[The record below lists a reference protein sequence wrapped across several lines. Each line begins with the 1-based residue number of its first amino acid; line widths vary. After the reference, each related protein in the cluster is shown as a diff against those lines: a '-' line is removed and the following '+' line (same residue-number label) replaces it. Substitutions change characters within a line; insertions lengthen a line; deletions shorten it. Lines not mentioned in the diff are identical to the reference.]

1 MRQTTILSAL
11 FLAGGLA
18 ASPLLAQAPPD
29 PTPTPAPA
37 DAKKIED
44 LKRRVEE
51 LEKKSEQGEKRAD
64 KLEKK
69 SALDRVNFTGDFRF
83 EAHSIRADV
92 APRIDGLKF
101 QNNLVNTLFYFGA
114 TGRPPQS
121 LDDVGKFIAQNYAN
135 YLYFTNN
142 LTFGQLK
149 SAVGMFTPQMQQ
161 QLFPLL
167 MSNTHVDG
175 YSHNNDILYTS
186 RLRLRLKAD
195 VSKDID
201 FDARL
206 SMYKVWG
213 DSTGVQVYSGGA
225 TQINFDGTT
234 AGVPNSD
241 ILRVERA
248 YFDWKN
254 MFGTPLYLSIGRRP
268 STGGAPLNLRQ
279 DEMRGGTPLGS
290 VVDFQFDGI
299 TVGYHLGDESTI
311 RLCYGLGYESG
322 FGNGEVLKQ
331 PADRL
336 KDAHLLGVN
345 WDIYSTERTFIQAT
359 WAHAFD
365 LPDGFNGLLVLPND
379 PVTGAPI
386 NAPVV
391 LRFTPSRNLGDLD
404 LGSLLLIRRDG
415 PLDWFVSGNLSQ
427 SHPENVTTPFGGLF
441 ADPFDVPET
450 HTGWMVYA
458 GVRLNLNQDRTKI
471 GFEYN
476 HGSQYWFNFALAED
490 DILGPKTSTRGDVL
504 EAYVT
509 HRITRNFIGKLGYIH
524 YDFAYSNS
532 GFPLGAPK
540 DLSSTP
546 VLGFPAYKNASMVS
560 LGLTARF

>member
-1 MRQTTILSAL
+1 MRRIAFLSAL
-11 FLAGGLA
+11 FVAGGLVAPRLA
-18 ASPLLAQAPPD
+18 AQTPD

-37 DAKKIED
+37 DAKKIEE
-44 LKRRVEE
+44 LKERVEE
-51 LEKKSEQGEKRAD
+51 LGKKLAQGEKRTDA
-64 KLEKK
+64 LEKK
-69 SALDRVNFTGDFRF
+69 FSLDRVNFTGDFRF
-83 EAHSIRADV
+83 EAHTIRADL

-121 LDDVGKFIAQNYAN
+121 LDEVSRLIAQNYAN

-142 LTFGQLK
+142 LTFNQLK
-149 SAVGMFTPQMQQ
+149 SAVGMFSPQMQQ
-161 QLFPLL
+161 QLFPLITPAPTPG
-167 MSNTHVDG
+167 MSA
-175 YSHNNDILYTS
+175 NNDVLYTS
-186 RLRLRLKAD
+186 RLRLRLKAGI
-195 VSKDID
+195 SKDID
-201 FDARL
+201 YDARL

-213 DSTGVQVYSGGA
+213 DSTGVQVYAGGA

-248 YFDWKN
+248 YFDWKHV
-254 MFGTPLYLSIGRRP
+254 FGTPLYLSIGRRP

-290 VVDFQFDGI
+290 VVDYQFDGI
-299 TVGYHLGDESTI
+299 TIGYHLSDESTV
-311 RLCYGLGYESG
+311 RLCYGVGYESG
-322 FGNGEVLKQ
+322 FGNGEVLKL

-336 KDAHLLGVN
+336 KDAQLLGVN
-345 WDIYSTERTFIQAT
+345 WDIYSTDKMFLQAT
-359 WAHAFD
+359 WAHAFN
-365 LPDGFNGLLVLPND
+365 LPDGFNGVFVLSND

-386 NAPVV
+386 NAPLI
-391 LRFTPSRNLGDLD
+391 LRFTPSKNLGDLD
-404 LGSLLLIRRDG
+404 LGSVLLMRRDG
-415 PLDWFVSGNLSQ
+415 PVDWFVSGSASR

-441 ADPFDVPET
+441 ADPFDTPEPR
-450 HTGWMVYA
+450 TGWMVYA
-458 GVRLNLNQDRTKI
+458 GARLNLNGEKTKI

-490 DILGPKTSTRGDVL
+490 DIIGPKTSTRGDVY
-504 EAYVT
+504 EAYIT
-509 HRITRNFIGKLGYIH
+509 HRLTKNFIAKLAFIH
-524 YDFAYSNS
+524 YEYAYSGS

-540 DLSSTP
+540 DLSATP
-546 VLGFPAYKNASMVS
+546 VLGFPAYKKASMVS

>member
-1 MRQTTILSAL
+1 MRKMTSLPAFILA
-11 FLAGGLA
+11 FGLA
-18 ASPLLAQAPPD
+18 APRLGAQTPPD
-29 PTPTPAPA
+29 PAPAPAPA
-37 DAKKIED
+37 DAKWTEELRK
-44 LKRRVEE
+44 RVED
-51 LEKKSEQGEKRAD
+51 LEKKSE
-64 KLEKK
+64 KLERK

-83 EAHSIRADV
+83 EAHTIRADV

-121 LDDVGKFIAQNYAN
+121 LDDVGKFIAQNYAS

-142 LTFGQLK
+142 LTFNQLK
-149 SAVGMFTPQMQQ
+149 SAVGTFTPQMQQ

-175 YSHNNDILYTS
+175 YSHDNDILYTS

-234 AGVPNSD
+234 VGVPNSD

-299 TVGYHLGDESTI
+299 TAGYHLSDESTV

-345 WDIYSTERTFIQAT
+345 WDIYSSEKTFIQAT

-386 NAPVV
+386 NAPVI
-391 LRFTPSRNLGDLD
+391 LRFTPSKNLGDLD

-415 PLDWFVSGNLSQ
+415 PLDWFVSGNVSQ

-441 ADPFDVPET
+441 ADPFDVPES

-458 GVRLNLNQDRTKI
+458 GVRLNLNQDKTKI

-490 DILGPKTSTRGDVL
+490 DVLGPKTSTRGNVY
-504 EAYVT
+504 EAYLT
-509 HRITRNFIGKLGYIH
+509 HRITKNFIGKLSYIH
-524 YDFAYSNS
+524 YDFDYSNS

-546 VLGFPAYKNASMVS
+546 VLGFPAYKNASMLS

>member
-1 MRQTTILSAL
+1 MRKTAVLSA
-11 FLAGGLA
+11 FLLAFGLA
-18 ASPLLAQAPPD
+18 APRLMAQTSPD
-29 PTPTPAPA
+29 PTPTPAPQ
-37 DAKKIED
+37 DAKK
-44 LKRRVEE
+44 VEE
-51 LEKKSEQGEKRAD
+51 LRKRIEELERRSAQTD
-64 KLEKK
+64 KRTDTLERK

-83 EAHSIRADV
+83 EAHSIRADL

-114 TGRPPQS
+114 TGHPPQS
-121 LDDVGKFIAQNYAN
+121 LDDVNKLIAQNYAS
-135 YLYFTNN
+135 YLYFTNG
-142 LTFGQLK
+142 LTFDQLK
-149 SAVGMFTPQMQQ
+149 RTVGSFPPDLQR

-167 MSNTHVDG
+167 TPAPTPGNSA
-175 YSHNNDILYTS
+175 NNDILYTS

-195 VSKDID
+195 ISKDID

-213 DSTGVQVYSGGA
+213 DSTGVQVYAGGA

-234 AGVPNSD
+234 VGVPNSD

-254 MFGTPLYLSIGRRP
+254 MFETPLYLSIGRRP

-299 TVGYHLGDESTI
+299 TVGYHISDESTV

-322 FGNGEVLKQ
+322 FGNGEVLKL

-336 KDAHLLGVN
+336 KDAHLFGVN
-345 WDIYSTERTFIQAT
+345 WDIYSTEKTFIQAT

-386 NAPVV
+386 PAPVV
-391 LRFTPSRNLGDLD
+391 LRFTPSKNLGDLD

-415 PLDWFVSGNLSQ
+415 PLDWFVSGNVSQ
-427 SHPENVTTPFGGLF
+427 SHPENVTTPFGGIF
-441 ADPFDVPET
+441 ADPFDVPQSK
-450 HTGWMVYA
+450 TGWMLWA
-458 GVRLNLNQDRTKI
+458 GARLNLNQDKTKI
-471 GFEYN
+471 GFEFN

-490 DILGPKTSTRGDVL
+490 DILGPKTSTRGDVY

-509 HRITRNFIGKLGYIH
+509 HRITKGFIAKLDFIH

-540 DLSSTP
+540 RLDETP
-546 VLGFPAYKNASMVS
+546 VLGFPAYKKASMVS

>member
-1 MRQTTILSAL
+1 MRKIALLSAL
-11 FLAGGLA
+11 FVAGGLVAPRLA
-18 ASPLLAQAPPD
+18 AQTPD

-37 DAKKIED
+37 DADAKKIEE
-44 LKRRVEE
+44 LKERVEE
-51 LEKKSEQGEKRAD
+51 LGRKLAQGEKRTDA
-64 KLEKK
+64 LEKK

-83 EAHSIRADV
+83 EAHTIRADL

-121 LDDVGKFIAQNYAN
+121 LDEVSRLIAQNYAN

-142 LTFGQLK
+142 LTFNQLK
-149 SAVGMFTPQMQQ
+149 AAVGMFSPQMQQ
-161 QLFPLL
+161 QLFPLITPAPTPG
-167 MSNTHVDG
+167 MSA
-175 YSHNNDILYTS
+175 NNDVLYTS
-186 RLRLRLKAD
+186 RLRLRLKAGI
-195 VSKDID
+195 SKDID

-213 DSTGVQVYSGGA
+213 DSTGVQVYAGGA

-234 AGVPNSD
+234 VGVPNSD

-248 YFDWKN
+248 YFDWKHV
-254 MFGTPLYLSIGRRP
+254 FGTPLYLSIGRRP

-290 VVDFQFDGI
+290 VVDYQFDGI
-299 TVGYHLGDESTI
+299 TIGYHLSDESTV
-311 RLCYGLGYESG
+311 RLCYGVGYESG
-322 FGNGEVLKQ
+322 FGNGEVLKL

-336 KDAHLLGVN
+336 KDAQLLGVN
-345 WDIYSTERTFIQAT
+345 WDIYSTDKMFLQAT
-359 WAHAFD
+359 WAHAFN
-365 LPDGFNGLLVLPND
+365 LPDGFNGVFVLSND

-386 NAPVV
+386 NAPLI
-391 LRFTPSRNLGDLD
+391 LRFTPSKNLGDLD
-404 LGSLLLIRRDG
+404 LGSVLLMRRDG
-415 PLDWFVSGNLSQ
+415 PVDWFVSGSASR

-441 ADPFDVPET
+441 ADPFDTPEPR
-450 HTGWMVYA
+450 TGWMVYA
-458 GVRLNLNQDRTKI
+458 GARLNLNGEKTKI

-490 DILGPKTSTRGDVL
+490 DIIGPKTSTRGDVY
-504 EAYVT
+504 EAYIT
-509 HRITRNFIGKLGYIH
+509 HRLTKNFIAKLAFIH
-524 YDFAYSNS
+524 YEYAYSGS

-540 DLSSTP
+540 DLSATP
-546 VLGFPAYKNASMVS
+546 VLGFPAYKKASMVS

>member
-1 MRQTTILSAL
+1 MRRIAFLSAL
-11 FLAGGLA
+11 FVAGGLVAPRLA
-18 ASPLLAQAPPD
+18 AQTPD

-37 DAKKIED
+37 DAKKIEE
-44 LKRRVEE
+44 LKERVEE
-51 LEKKSEQGEKRAD
+51 LGKKLAQGEKRTDA
-64 KLEKK
+64 LEKK

-83 EAHSIRADV
+83 EAHTIRADL

-121 LDDVGKFIAQNYAN
+121 LDEVSRLIAQNYAN

-142 LTFGQLK
+142 LTFNQLK
-149 SAVGMFTPQMQQ
+149 SAVGMFSPQMQQ
-161 QLFPLL
+161 QLFPLITPAPTPG
-167 MSNTHVDG
+167 MSA
-175 YSHNNDILYTS
+175 NNDVLYTS
-186 RLRLRLKAD
+186 RLRLRLKAGI
-195 VSKDID
+195 SKDID

-213 DSTGVQVYSGGA
+213 DSTGVQVYAGGA

-248 YFDWKN
+248 YFDWKHV
-254 MFGTPLYLSIGRRP
+254 FGTPLYLSIGRRP

-290 VVDFQFDGI
+290 VVDYQFDGI
-299 TVGYHLGDESTI
+299 TIGYHLSDESTV
-311 RLCYGLGYESG
+311 RLCYGVGYESG
-322 FGNGEVLKQ
+322 FGNGEVLKL

-336 KDAHLLGVN
+336 KDAQLLGVN
-345 WDIYSTERTFIQAT
+345 WDIYSTDKMFLQAT
-359 WAHAFD
+359 WAHAFN
-365 LPDGFNGLLVLPND
+365 LPDGFNGVFVLSND

-386 NAPVV
+386 NAPLI
-391 LRFTPSRNLGDLD
+391 LRFTPSKNLGDLD
-404 LGSLLLIRRDG
+404 LGSVLLMRRDG
-415 PLDWFVSGNLSQ
+415 PVDWFVSGSASR

-441 ADPFDVPET
+441 ADPFDTPEPR
-450 HTGWMVYA
+450 TGWMVYA
-458 GVRLNLNQDRTKI
+458 GARLNLNGEKTKI

-490 DILGPKTSTRGDVL
+490 DIIGPKTSTRGDVY
-504 EAYVT
+504 EAYIT
-509 HRITRNFIGKLGYIH
+509 HRLTKNFIAKLAFIH
-524 YDFAYSNS
+524 YEYAYSGS

-540 DLSSTP
+540 DLSATP
-546 VLGFPAYKNASMVS
+546 VLGFPAYKKASMVS